1 MSIGHGIAETAL
13 AVKKVSFEEILR
25 RLPEISQRRGS
36 LRFLELRR
44 VSPRDMARPN
54 ENGLLAAL
62 RDRR

>member
-1 MSIGHGIAETAL
+1 MSIGHGISETAL